1 MVPGTLRVPATGF
14 CSALVAVLLFVL
26 TASQPALA
34 DTTNQV
40 QVGAEGVDQGLWV
53 RQDSGPFGSYGGL
66 LMAAPAIASVPNAA
80 GGPGVPL
87 YIGTGTDHALWVRSQ
102 TRGWQHLSSAAI
114 YCIDNPA
121 AEVET
126 IGFQGASTLTVACQG
141 SDHTLWYASE
151 PVSAGSLPP
160 PLTGWQS
167 LGGVLRDGPAVATV
181 DPLHPPATSQPS
193 ITFFVNGSDNHVW
206 TRTVHTGWSQR
217 PWLCK
222 GHPAAGSSLTPGGAD
237 AVTVFACH
245 GLDDSVWLS
254 RSYSHGGGWEPSLS
268 LGGIAV
274 DGVGVAS
281 GPLTATIY
289 IQGSDSHPWQRTYG
303 QTVSGWSSP
312 GGTIRHGTGAA
323 ALLSALDNP

>member
-1 MVPGTLRVPATGF
+1 MVHAKLRAPAGGF
-14 CSALVAVLLFVL
+14 CSALAALSLFAL

-34 DTTNQV
+34 DSSNQV
-40 QVGAEGVDQGLWV
+40 QVGVGGSDQALWV
-53 RQDSGPFGSYGGL
+53 RQNTGSFGGFSGVL
-66 LMAAPAIASVPNAA
+66 LAAPAIASVPN
-80 GGPGVPL
+80 GSGPGVPL
-87 YIGTGTDHALWVRSQ
+87 YIATGTDHALWVRNQSQ
-102 TRGWQHLSSAAI
+102 GWRHLSPSAT

-126 IGFQGASTLTVACQG
+126 IGFQGSPTLTVACQG

-151 PVSAGSLPP
+151 QVSAGAMPA

-167 LGGVLRDGPAVATV
+167 LGGVLTNGPAVATV
-181 DPLHPPATSQPS
+181 DPLHPAAKFQPN

-206 TRTVHTGWSQR
+206 TRTAQTGWSQR

-222 GHPAAGSSLTPGGAD
+222 GHPAAGSSLTPGGSD

-245 GLDDSVWLS
+245 GVDDAVWLA
-254 RSYSHGGGWEPSLS
+254 RSYSHGGGWEPSTS

-281 GPLTATIY
+281 GPLVATIFV
-289 IQGSDSHPWQRTYG
+289 QGTDSHIWQRTYG
-303 QTVSGWSSP
+303 QTVTGWSSA
-312 GGTIRHGTGAA
+312 GGFAQTGTGAA
-323 ALLSALDNP
+323 ALLSSTDNP